1 MHSVILVH
9 SYIMNIHVIQTHYL
23 IWVNSKLFC
32 ACLYSNCKRLVLKL
46 QMNTS
51 FIKSWNVLAPIL
63 HISTAPMSYC
73 KICASR
79 NAQSCMQGILNSAVC
94 ITSHEKRISKKEQK
108 KKKKVCNPLRGSSQR
123 TGCPNHVILQ
133 NMFKHKCT
141 RLYGGS
147 CKFCSKYYLPW
158 EMNIQEGTAL
168 NGNKTQIHKFER
180 SYILSPWGVKP

>member
-1 MHSVILVH
+1 MRDLIKSLLQYMHSVILVH

-123 TGCPNHVILQ
+123 TGCPLRG
-133 NMFKHKCT
+133 C
-141 RLYGGS
+141 RLFFFFVPSWIFFSHG
-147 CKFCSKYYLPW
+147 
-158 EMNIQEGTAL
+158 
-168 NGNKTQIHKFER
+168 R
-180 SYILSPWGVKP
+180 